1 MAHHDFSARQLEILH
16 AEREAFGDA
25 HPRAIHEARHESV
38 QTVHAAEHGANLRVG
53 QYRRQSVRALG
64 ADDLGEPG
72 QLDAEYFAIEEK
84 YCGERLILSRGRDMP
99 LIGKGREEC
108 GHLAGAEIARMT
120 AAVIADVT
128 RDPMG
133 IRSLGTDAV
142 VTHTD
147 AFPDSVEE
155 TWRGRGR
162 GWRHHKPFE
171 FEGNRQIKRVPGG
184 WRQVVL

>member
-53 QYRRQSVRALG
+53 QQRRQWLAALG
-64 ADDLGEPG
+64 ADDRDDTG
-72 QLDAEYFAIEEK
+72 QLDAEYFGIEEE
-84 YCGERLILSRGRDMP
+84 YRGERLVLSRGRDMP

-108 GHLAGAEIARMT
+108 GHLAGAETARMT
-120 AAVIADVT
+120 AAVKADVT

-133 IRSLGTDAV
+133 IR
-142 VTHTD
+142 
-147 AFPDSVEE
+147 
-155 TWRGRGR
+155 
-162 GWRHHKPFE
+162 
-171 FEGNRQIKRVPGG
+171 
-184 WRQVVL
+184 